1 MDANSNCRIFTIEST
16 GNDGNLTLKN
26 LTLQNGIA
34 SGTGEGGG
42 AIYCNASELTAEN
55 IIIKRCRSASS
66 RGGAIYAKEL
76 SSSPNNILSTI
87 SLKDVEIME
96 CMAPDGNG
104 GGLYC
109 QNTNLSISG
118 SSKIIKC
125 SALSGGALYIKST
138 DNISV
143 QLTGTASTMINI
155 SNNKANIEGGAVY
168 VGNVLHAAKLV
179 FTKCTFEKNGIDIN
193 TNSAGKAHS
202 GGALFLTSHHN
213 TGNDQ
218 LNPMLTLTDCTFKEN
233 YIGLASGISSNTE
246 KKGATI
252 YIADNSNSE
261 NPVLCSLVG
270 TLIQNSEFKTGTTL
284 ETKLFGSGIFVGKN
298 TALKIDGNSQVESKT
313 NGTVQNRCDIY
324 LAANNGAPY
333 EILGKI
339 TCTAGLGSE
348 SIGQITPGI
357 YQIGLSMFTNTSQI
371 PASRFTV
378 RDESNTSKW
387 EVDADGKLK
396 KK

>member
-1 MDANSNCRIFTIEST
+1 
-16 GNDGNLTLKN
+16 
-26 LTLQNGIA
+26 
-34 SGTGEGGG
+34 
-42 AIYCNASELTAEN
+42 
-55 IIIKRCRSASS
+55 
-66 RGGAIYAKEL
+66 
-76 SSSPNNILSTI
+76 
-87 SLKDVEIME
+87 ME

-138 DNISV
+138 DTVSIN
-143 QLTGTASTMINI
+143 LTDTEI
-155 SNNKANIEGGAVY
+155 SNNKAHKQGGAIY
-168 VGNVLHAAKLV
+168 VGDIKDDSTLAFKNGV
-179 FTKCTFEKNGIDIN
+179 FTGNYITITSSPDTRDDPHYGGALYLTSSNVAQTGKNPTVVLEQCTFENNKIEL
-193 TNSAGKAHS
+193 S
-202 GGALFLTSHHN
+202 
-213 TGNDQ
+213 
-218 LNPMLTLTDCTFKEN
+218 
-233 YIGLASGISSNTE
+233 SGISSTSY

-252 YIADNSNSE
+252 YIADNSNSG
-261 NPVLCSLVG
+261 NQVLCSLVG
-270 TLIQNSEFKTGTTL
+270 TLIQNSEFKTDTTP

-298 TALKIDGNSQVESKT
+298 TVLRIDGNSQVESKT

-339 TCTAGLGSE
+339 KCTAGLDPE
-348 SIGQITPGI
+348 PIGQITPGK
-357 YQIGLSMFTNTSQI
+357 YQTGLSMFTNTSQI

-378 RDESNTSKW
+378 TDESNVSKW
-387 EVDADGKLK
+387 EVDTDGKLK